1 MIWMYI
7 IGAIVAQAIVVVLL
21 NEYMNRR
28 GQYPAEK
35 PQEENAPPAPS
46 PSTVS
51 ETKESVPQTIS
62 PAIADD
68 AVGLSNFSVADLKAM
83 MEEVVKPIRDCVETL
98 MDEKDAEFDV
108 KNEIPTPPKRMSPE
122 REARAWEDH
131 RDEEAQLERE
141 DNTVAPPN
149 PLASGVDFDS
159 ITKASDILQ
168 SGEQQPVG
176 ALQFAMNVFRT
187 VDGTQFSGCL
197 PDALLEK
204 LYECHRK
211 VEMNDEAFR
220 QEEPESEIPA
230 AEPIPEKE
238 PEVRQKEVKPEPKAE
253 PVIEPEV
260 KDAPAPRFRMEF
272 LRKPSQSKN

>member
-1 MIWMYI
+1 M
-7 IGAIVAQAIVVVLL
+7 LF
-21 NEYMNRR
+21 R
-28 GQYPAEK
+28 
-35 PQEENAPPAPS
+35 
-46 PSTVS
+46 
-51 ETKESVPQTIS
+51 
-62 PAIADD
+62 
-68 AVGLSNFSVADLKAM
+68 
-83 MEEVVKPIRDCVETL
+83 
-98 MDEKDAEFDV
+98 
-108 KNEIPTPPKRMSPE
+108 SPE
-122 REARAWEDH
+122 REAQAWEDH
-131 RDEEAQLERE
+131 RDEEAQLEKE

-220 QEEPESEIPA
+220 QEEPESETPA
-230 AEPIPEKE
+230 AEPAPEKE
-238 PEVRQKEVKPEPKAE
+238 PEVKQKEEKPEPKAE

-260 KDAPAPRFRMEF
+260 KDAPAIRFRMEF